1 MRLLIACLVLCL
13 TGCNTVPVTAK
24 FPQVPNE
31 LLQKCQQLIKLE
43 DDTKLSEIAK
53 TVTSN
58 YTSYH
63 ECSIK
68 LDAWIEWYGI
78 QKQIYESVK

>member
-1 MRLLIACLVLCL
+1 MKLLIACLVLCL
-13 TGCNTVPVTAK
+13 TGCATVPVTAK

-31 LLQKCQQLIKLE
+31 LMQKCPSLVKVG
-43 DDTKLSEIAK
+43 DDSKLSEIAK
-53 TVTSN
+53 TVASN

>member
-1 MRLLIACLVLCL
+1 MKLLIACLVLFL
-13 TGCNTVPVTAK
+13 TGCTTVPVTAK

-31 LLQKCQQLIKLE
+31 LLQKCQQLNMLK
-43 DDTKLSEIAK
+43 DDSKLSEIAK
-53 TVTSN
+53 TVASN

>member
-1 MRLLIACLVLCL
+1 MKLLIACLVLCL
-13 TGCNTVPVTAK
+13 TGCTTVPVTAK
-24 FPQVPNE
+24 FPQAPKE
-31 LLQKCQQLIKLE
+31 LMEKCPQLVKIE
-43 DDTKLSEIAK
+43 DDTKLSGIAK
-53 TVTSN
+53 TVASN

-78 QKQIYESVK
+78 QKQIYESLK

>member
-1 MRLLIACLVLCL
+1 MKYILTALLLL
-13 TGCNTVPVTAK
+13 TGCTTVPVTAK
-24 FPQVPNE
+24 FPQAPKE
-31 LLQKCQQLIKLE
+31 LMEKCPQLAKIE
-43 DDTKLSEIAK
+43 DDTKLSAIAK

-78 QKQIYESVK
+78 QKQIYESLK

>member
-1 MRLLIACLVLCL
+1 MKLLIACLVLCL
-13 TGCNTVPVTAK
+13 TGCATVPVTVK

-31 LLQKCQQLIKLE
+31 LMQKCPSLAKVG
-43 DDTKLSEIAK
+43 DDSKLSEIAK
-53 TVTSN
+53 TVASN

>member
-1 MRLLIACLVLCL
+1 MKLLIACLVLCV
-13 TGCNTVPVTAK
+13 TGCTTVPVTSK
-24 FPQVPNE
+24 FPQAPNE
-31 LLQKCQQLIKLE
+31 LLQKCQQLAKLS

>member
-1 MRLLIACLVLCL
+1 M
-13 TGCNTVPVTAK
+13 
-24 FPQVPNE
+24 
-31 LLQKCQQLIKLE
+31 QKCPSLAKLS